1 MGYNCSNSAWDF
13 LCYDITRVVC
23 KTIRKPAGNWI
34 FQMALTTKHGRETE
48 SPYVECALTSKQWLH
63 FWALYNASWH
73 LWCHVMS
80 CDVMWHVHGYNASW
94 HLSLYIKISSLALR
108 SSAITVSYPDPM
120 WHVDRFWNQALL
132 LVLARVPDD
141 VSRSVV
147 SLQLLFCLSLWW
159 RYFCLTEKNLVY
171 AKNKGES
178 PLCVIPSQ
186 RLLAVERVDDNAFG
200 MKFVSYEID

>member
-1 MGYNCSNSAWDF
+1 MKNEGLGNCLWFSGGYINKELKLMSYVMLKMGYNSSNRAWDF
-13 LCYDITRVVC
+13 LCYDMMRAVC

-34 FQMALTTKHGRETE
+34 FQMALTTEHGRETE

-80 CDVMWHVHGYNASW
+80 CDVTWHVHGYNASW

-132 LVLARVPDD
+132 LVLARAPDD

-147 SLQLLFCLSLWW
+147 SLQLLFCLSLW
-159 RYFCLTEKNLVY
+159 
-171 AKNKGES
+171 
-178 PLCVIPSQ
+178 
-186 RLLAVERVDDNAFG
+186 
-200 MKFVSYEID
+200 